1 MVFPGQV
8 SSNALELSA
17 GKSGTVR
24 QFSWVKRG
32 QALTVEVEDKS
43 GSAPRRQKVQSAQI
57 GTDILKGLAELSPS
71 TSLSK
76 LAEHAGMPASKVH
89 RYLQALIA
97 SGFAEQ
103 DPTTGHYCLGP
114 EALFVGMAAVRSLDV
129 AREALPKLIELRDE
143 FNETCFLAVWG
154 NQGPSV
160 IHVEKPA
167 RAITVVTQV
176 GSVLPLLSSSTGLVF
191 SAYLPAVDT
200 QPILQRELAA
210 PMAPTAEELEQQL
223 TQIRARGMHAI
234 HGLLMSGVNALSAP
248 IFAVGNTVAGV
259 ITIVGAEPSFNAD
272 LSGSHAMRLLE
283 VTRAITH
290 RMNGEMPGST
300 Q

>member
-1 MVFPGQV
+1 M
-8 SSNALELSA
+8 AA
-17 GKSGTVR
+17 
-24 QFSWVKRG
+24 
-32 QALTVEVEDKS
+32 EVEDKS

-57 GTDILKGLAELSPS
+57 ATDILKGLADLSPS

-76 LAEHAGMPASKVH
+76 LAQHLGMPASKVH

-97 SGFAEQ
+97 SDFAEQ
-103 DPTTGHYCLGP
+103 DPATGHYCLGR

-143 FNETCFLAVWG
+143 FNETCFLALWG

-191 SAYLPAVDT
+191 SAYLPEADT
-200 QPILQRELAA
+200 QPLLQQELDA
-210 PMAPTAEELEQQL
+210 PMAPTADELEQQL
-223 TQIRARGMHAI
+223 THIRSQGIHAV

-248 IFAVGNTVAGV
+248 IFAAGNTLAGV
-259 ITIVGAEPSFNAD
+259 ITMVGAEPSFNAE
-272 LSGSHAMRLLE
+272 LTGPHAIKLQAAAN
-283 VTRAITH
+283 AITQ
-290 RMNGEMPGST
+290 RMNGEMPGSP
-300 Q
+300 